1 MALSFINTQKAIAIL
16 QDIAEKQLSL
26 YPYEDETKFKTN
38 VILGSDRKLDG
49 GYESICMNFEN
60 ISDQVLNEFEKRRYE
75 IGNSSYIKN
84 QGEEDFKNLKLPL
97 TQIGWF

>member
-1 MALSFINTQKAIAIL
+1 MALSFRNTQKAIAIL
-16 QDIAEKQLSL
+16 HDIAEKQLSL
-26 YPYEDETKFKTN
+26 YPYEDEAKFKTN

-84 QGEEDFKNLKLPL
+84 QDEEDFKNLKIPL